1 MTAPDT
7 TFEQVELST
16 ESETTTD
23 DDRQDD
29 QIVITVQRG
38 QDETA
43 GWLLQPQE
51 SGWQIAQIAEDLEDH
66 LIGLVEADHER
77 KDTE

>member
-51 SGWQIAQIAEDLEDH
+51 SAG
-66 LIGLVEADHER
+66 R
-77 KDTE
+77 SPRSPKTSKTT